1 LEIGNANWSLTVA
14 YYSQTIGDERELCG
28 VVTLIDDKSHAIV
41 LGKLPFQKTDVD
53 VPQVTQW
60 ALVDEVVRVQDGKM
74 KTIFS
79 GLGY

>member
-1 LEIGNANWSLTVA
+1 VA
-14 YYSQTIGDERELCG
+14 YYSQAIGDELELCG